1 MKIWQIGVNI
11 WGLFS
16 IVFIY
21 LFICNFTIKS
31 EDIRTIILTIFLQA
45 SQVVLVIKNQ
55 SANAGDMRD
64 VGLIPGLGRSW
75 RKICN
80 SLQYS

>member
-45 SQVVLVIKNQ
+45 SQVVLVIKNP

-75 RKICN
+75 RKKCN